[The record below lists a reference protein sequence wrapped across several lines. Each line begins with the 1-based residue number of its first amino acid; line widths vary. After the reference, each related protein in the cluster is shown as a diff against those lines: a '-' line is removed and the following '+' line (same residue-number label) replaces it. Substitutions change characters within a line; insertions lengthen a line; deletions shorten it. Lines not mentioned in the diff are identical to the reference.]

1 MLGYTQD
8 DIVFAM
14 RTFAA
19 AALALYIALAAELS
33 NPYWAV
39 ATVFIVANP
48 LAGSATSKAVYR
60 TVGTIVGGIATVVI
74 VPNLV
79 NEPEL
84 LLAALGLWI
93 AICLG
98 WSILDGTPRSYAFM
112 LGGYSAALTGFPI
125 LDTPAT
131 AFTNSVSRVEEI
143 LLGALCVVVLT
154 RIVRPRPI
162 APIVRKRLDKW
173 FLEAMGLIAD
183 ILRNKHRNEND
194 IIRRLAADIADMRT
208 LSVHLSYDTS
218 KLREGAPIVN
228 AALDKLVEFLPL
240 AGEIADIR
248 RQDCDGYL
256 ANIPSIADFLRF
268 LAARLAQMEP
278 FDAADRA
285 TITSGLEE
293 IRTTGTDAWNRQINH
308 ILADR
313 ICSLV
318 TLHDEV
324 VACNTRL
331 NAIDRGARPLPLSRP
346 RKRGAHKDVAKA
358 VLSGLSVLGTIGVV
372 EVVGIASHWPQ
383 TNVAAMMGAV
393 ICCLFSTFDDP
404 VPLIKKTI
412 SATVF
417 SAAIAF
423 VIQFGI
429 FPAIDGYVLLVM
441 VIAPVLILTGLLMT
455 RPATFAYGL
464 GFGVNI
470 PTLLGLQDRLSL
482 DLASFLNSAIATTVG
497 LVAAAAV
504 VGIVRSMTPATAA
517 SSILRTARE
526 DIGRG
531 VVNLR
536 ASHDLLHRNV
546 NRLSALSPRWNAL
559 PPDQQGIDILRDY
572 RVVVLRARAAGLNL
586 EEVFRRVIAELHNNG
601 SSDGGQARA
610 ELLRVIDSQLAETTQ
625 AETREVLASIR
636 YTLFPDGPSPK
647 LPGPVFKEAAE

>member
-1 MLGYTQD
+1 
-8 DIVFAM
+8 
-14 RTFAA
+14 
-19 AALALYIALAAELS
+19 
-33 NPYWAV
+33 
-39 ATVFIVANP
+39 
-48 LAGSATSKAVYR
+48 
-60 TVGTIVGGIATVVI
+60 
-74 VPNLV
+74 
-79 NEPEL
+79 
-84 LLAALGLWI
+84 
-93 AICLG
+93 
-98 WSILDGTPRSYAFM
+98 
-112 LGGYSAALTGFPI
+112 
-125 LDTPAT
+125 
-131 AFTNSVSRVEEI
+131 
-143 LLGALCVVVLT
+143 
-154 RIVRPRPI
+154 
-162 APIVRKRLDKW
+162 
-173 FLEAMGLIAD
+173 
-183 ILRNKHRNEND
+183 
-194 IIRRLAADIADMRT
+194 
-208 LSVHLSYDTS
+208 
-218 KLREGAPIVN
+218 
-228 AALDKLVEFLPL
+228 
-240 AGEIADIR
+240 
-248 RQDCDGYL
+248 
-256 ANIPSIADFLRF
+256 
-268 LAARLAQMEP
+268 
-278 FDAADRA
+278 
-285 TITSGLEE
+285 
-293 IRTTGTDAWNRQINH
+293 
-308 ILADR
+308 
-313 ICSLV
+313 
-318 TLHDEV
+318 
-324 VACNTRL
+324 
-331 NAIDRGARPLPLSRP
+331 
-346 RKRGAHKDVAKA
+346 
-358 VLSGLSVLGTIGVV
+358 VLGTIGVV

-412 SATVF
+412 SATIF

-601 SSDGGQARA
+601 SSGGGQARA
-610 ELLRVIDSQLAETTQ
+610 ELLRVIDSQLAATTPG
-625 AETREVLASIR
+625 ETREVLASIR